1 MDVEFLRALEKA
13 QLAHD
18 LEFKM
23 EELFSSSLL
32 ALFAFEVKTD
42 LFKSC

>member
-1 MDVEFLRALEKA
+1 MDLELLRALEKT

-32 ALFAFEVKTD
+32 AVLASEVKTD
-42 LFKSC
+42 LLKSC

>member
-1 MDVEFLRALEKA
+1 MDLELLRALEKA
-13 QLAHD
+13 QSAHD

-32 ALFAFEVKTD
+32 ALLASEVKTD

>member
-1 MDVEFLRALEKA
+1 MDIELLRALEKE
-13 QLAHD
+13 QLAPD

-32 ALFAFEVKTD
+32 AFLASEVKTD